1 MAAAKPPLIG
11 LNQHPKA
18 SLSIRRW
25 KSWASL
31 AGFAVAGW
39 AGYSRGLPL
48 PDMLLR
54 AVAGGVIGYLIG
66 YAAAVTVWRHVL
78 QTQAKVAVERAQE
91 VRRRELARQQG
102 GE

>member
-1 MAAAKPPLIG
+1 MSAAKPPLIA
-11 LNQHPKA
+11 LSQHPRA
-18 SLSIRRW
+18 AFSIRRW

-39 AGYSRGLPL
+39 ASYSQGLPL
-48 PDMLLR
+48 PDALLR
-54 AVAGGVIGYLIG
+54 AVAGGIVGYLIG

-78 QTQAKVAVERAQE
+78 QTQAKAAMERAQE
-91 VRRRELARQQG
+91 LRRRELARQQG